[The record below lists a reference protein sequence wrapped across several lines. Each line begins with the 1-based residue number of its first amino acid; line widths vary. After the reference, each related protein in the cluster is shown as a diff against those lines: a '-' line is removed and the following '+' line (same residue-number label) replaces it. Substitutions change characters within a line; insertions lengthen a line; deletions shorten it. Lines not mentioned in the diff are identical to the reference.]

1 MEIPEQ
7 ENKKRKLTEEP
18 DYTKN
23 YNRDYYTT
31 NKLLLLNKMSEQINC
46 DHCNQ
51 LVTKS
56 HLNRHKKQK
65 NVYLII
71 LLMLI

>member
-1 MEIPEQ
+1 MEIPKQ
-7 ENKKRKLTEEP
+7 ENKRKLTEEP

-31 NKLLLLNKMSEQINC
+31 NKLLLLNKMSEQIHC
-46 DHCNQ
+46 DRCNQ

-56 HLNRHKKQK
+56 HMNRHKKTK
-65 NVYLII
+65 KCLEFN
-71 LLMLI
+71 